1 VDKHETTMPERHEKM
16 IFSTKCN
23 RNPAYPK
30 ARLVCGEVHRIK
42 DPQATPERFVDGDWL
57 LLAYIK

>member
-1 VDKHETTMPERHEKM
+1 MEKREKM
-16 IFSTKCN
+16 IFSTQCN

-42 DPQATPERFVDGDWL
+42 DPQAAPERFVDGDWL
-57 LLAYIK
+57 LLAYLK